1 MSKGIS
7 AGVLIILGIILT
19 IGGIMWDSSIGMA
32 WQDLNNST
40 TEGTTQHAA
49 VSAGQIFGYGMGML
63 IAALGVILIAGA
75 VLMVVFSGVRGIGG
89 R

>member
-1 MSKGIS
+1 MSKGTS
-7 AGVLIILGIILT
+7 AGILIILGIILT
-19 IGGIMWDSSIGMA
+19 IGGIMWDASIGMA

-40 TEGTTQHAA
+40 EEGTGQHAA
-49 VSAGQIFGYGMGML
+49 VAAGQIFGYGMGML

-75 VLMVVFSGVRGIGG
+75 VLVVVFGGIRGLGG